1 MGIQLGHRELLP
13 LVVVPIWTPLRLVL
27 LTRHIAIEAGTGG
40 VGATRNS
47 PTSARRDVGQAV
59 DPGDGGGGC
68 HFLLLLLL
76 PVSRLVVCKAG
87 VAFGSSPIVLIE
99 RALGLDTM
107 LAPPDG
113 KAQWVSIRRREW
125 VWSFRLLEHRCGFRI
140 EGRCRN
146 YATRWQRQRFV
157 SYVLNDHTPI
167 HATICSGNPRTVFST
182 YFLRCSAGAMDI
194 LPVS

>member
-27 LTRHIAIEAGTGG
+27 LTRHIAVEAGTGG

-47 PTSARRDVGQAV
+47 PTSAR
-59 DPGDGGGGC
+59 
-68 HFLLLLLL
+68 LLLLL
-76 PVSRLVVCKAG
+76 PVNRLVVCKAG

-146 YATRWQRQRFV
+146 YATRRQRQRLV

-182 YFLRCSAGAMDI
+182 YFLRCSAGTMDI